1 MGKMTKRKIKY
12 FLVLLVVAILL
23 AVPVLAYSNIE
34 YRASEQLTSYSM
46 NAKATG
52 NGKIAISF
60 SVDGTGKMTRIGAK
74 KIIVYQQIGGTW
86 ALANSLNQDDA
97 GMISTNSYY
106 HGNTIYYNGISG
118 EKYRIEITI
127 FAEDASGSDSRTQ
140 TFYVTA

>member
-1 MGKMTKRKIKY
+1 MTKRKIKY

-86 ALANSLNQDDA
+86 ALANS
-97 GMISTNSYY
+97 
-106 HGNTIYYNGISG
+106 
-118 EKYRIEITI
+118 
-127 FAEDASGSDSRTQ
+127 SR
-140 TFYVTA
+140 

>member
-1 MGKMTKRKIKY
+1 MTKRKIKY
-12 FLVLLVVAILL
+12 FSVLLVVAILL
-23 AVPVLAYSNIE
+23 AVPALAYSNIE

-60 SVDGTGKMTRIGAK
+60 SVDGTGK
-74 KIIVYQQIGGTW
+74 IGGNW